1 MSKVCGTGS
10 GNFPQPG
17 DPDLSN
23 SLLSAVPAFGGI
35 DVLWTY
41 PLLNPQAI
49 AHTLLYR
56 STNENPATKVNHRT
70 VTGDFYYDKST
81 TDAAI
86 TYYYWVQHVSVNGTV
101 GDMIGPAFAMAR
113 PTIEQVMQGL
123 TGRIDDSLLGQAL
136 KAEIASI
143 KTNRQDL
150 LAETV
155 NRVAA
160 NGDLLLEYS
169 DLEINLANVDTLVR
183 QEITQRTEADSTIVN
198 QVNLLFAQVDDAN
211 ALILEEQTVRASDD
225 EALASRIDTTQAQT
239 EDNIAAITTETTAR
253 ATADEALATMVQ
265 SLVAS
270 TSKIFRSPTAPDPS
284 QVTINEN
291 DLWVDGD
298 DDNHM
303 YQWDGSAWI
312 DAQDGGIAGAFAAIQ
327 VEQEARV
334 NSDGALATT
343 ITTLEASTASDTEA
357 VEGLAVTA
365 QQSADAASALAV
377 AKANEAE
384 MNAKGYAD
392 SQATAAESSALAAAK
407 AYTQQRETAVKA
419 YSDGIVTAAEQ
430 AAIDAAAVY
439 ARAQKTVAE
448 TTAAAYA
455 DGIVSDE
462 EARAIADAT
471 AKANAAQAISSALA
485 NAAQNTANN
494 AVGAAVTADNK
505 ADAAAALAV
514 AKANEAETAANTYTD
529 GKATATETA
538 SLNAAKAYTN
548 ERELIVK
555 SYADSIVTTAEQ
567 AAINAAAVY
576 TRAQKTVA
584 EQTAAAYA
592 DGEITSV
599 EQRSLSSAQAAAN
612 AAEQRASALANAAQ
626 GSANQ
631 ANAAIQT
638 EQTARA
644 SGDSALT
651 ESLTT
656 LESTL
661 GGEIAQ
667 VETNA
672 QTSIGTLNGEVSNIG
687 ALYTTK
693 VNVNG
698 LIGGFGVYND
708 GSEVLAGFDVD
719 TFFVG
724 RTQANKVK
732 PFIIKDGETFIDE
745 AVIQS
750 LTFNKL
756 SADDGSLLFTD
767 GKLTADYIN
776 VDGLNVA
783 SAAVFS
789 GDVTSDDFVVD
800 QSGWQI
806 LQNGVVEINNL
817 KARGSIDG
825 ALING
830 STIKGSVI
838 QGTAFVALTEF
849 GGNYA
854 GFVSNQSWSASG
866 ETANEGWVY
875 TPYINIFSANYSDTN
890 EFRRYRRHAID
901 ASVTVTGG
909 AYNTRIIVY
918 KGGTAV
924 IDTGHRVGTGNWS
937 GSYWSMSSSNEPY
950 EYCGSNCGGN
960 FCETRYSQGN
970 FAFKLTNYPF
980 SGDAQLRIRI
990 YTRNP
995 TNYSASSVA
1004 INDY

>member
-1 MSKVCGTGS
+1 MSNVCGTGS

-41 PLLNPQAI
+41 PLLNPEAVS
-49 AHTLLYR
+49 HTLLYR
-56 STNENPATKVNHRT
+56 STNEDPATKVNYRT
-70 VTGDFYYDKST
+70 VTGDSLYDKST
-81 TDAAI
+81 TGASV
-86 TYYYWVQHVSVNGTV
+86 TYYYWIQHISVNGTV
-101 GDMIGPAFAMAR
+101 GDVIGPAFAMAR
-113 PTIEQVMQGL
+113 PTIEQVIQGL
-123 TGRIDDSLLGQAL
+123 TGRIDESLLGQAL
-136 KAEIASI
+136 GSQIGNI
-143 KTNRQDL
+143 QVNQDNL
-150 LAETV
+150 VAETSS
-155 NRVAA
+155 RIAA
-160 NGDLLLEYS
+160 NDDLLLAYS

-198 QVNLLFAQVDDAN
+198 QVNVLFAQMDDSN
-211 ALILEEQTVRASDD
+211 ALILEEQTVRA
-225 EALASRIDTTQAQT
+225 A
-239 EDNIAAITTETTAR
+239 
-253 ATADEALATMVQ
+253 ADEVLAQ
-265 SLVAS
+265 SV
-270 TSKIFRSPTAPDPS
+270 
-284 QVTINEN
+284 
-291 DLWVDGD
+291 
-298 DDNHM
+298 
-303 YQWDGSAWI
+303 
-312 DAQDGGIAGAFAAIQ
+312 
-327 VEQEARV
+327 
-334 NSDGALATT
+334 
-343 ITTLEASTASDTEA
+343 
-357 VEGLAVTA
+357 
-365 QQSADAASALAV
+365 
-377 AKANEAE
+377 
-384 MNAKGYAD
+384 
-392 SQATAAESSALAAAK
+392 
-407 AYTQQRETAVKA
+407 
-419 YSDGIVTAAEQ
+419 
-430 AAIDAAAVY
+430 
-439 ARAQKTVAE
+439 
-448 TTAAAYA
+448 
-455 DGIVSDE
+455 
-462 EARAIADAT
+462 
-471 AKANAAQAISSALA
+471 
-485 NAAQNTANN
+485 
-494 AVGAAVTADNK
+494 
-505 ADAAAALAV
+505 
-514 AKANEAETAANTYTD
+514 
-529 GKATATETA
+529 
-538 SLNAAKAYTN
+538 
-548 ERELIVK
+548 
-555 SYADSIVTTAEQ
+555 
-567 AAINAAAVY
+567 
-576 TRAQKTVA
+576 
-584 EQTAAAYA
+584 
-592 DGEITSV
+592 
-599 EQRSLSSAQAAAN
+599 
-612 AAEQRASALANAAQ
+612 
-626 GSANQ
+626 
-631 ANAAIQT
+631 
-638 EQTARA
+638 
-644 SGDSALT
+644 
-651 ESLTT
+651 TT

-672 QTSIGTLNGEVSNIG
+672 QTSIDTINGEVTNIG

-756 SADDGSLLFTD
+756 RADDGSLLFTD